1 MANVVDASAAE
12 PTVGDIMRTDVPF
25 VSPDDSIAT
34 VARLMAVSGLPGVPV
49 VEDGEIVGIVTETDL
64 IVREAN
70 VEVPTPLPFLDA
82 IFMLDGGRDFDDDM
96 RHVLAVTARDLM
108 TTPVYNIKQSATIGQ
123 LATLIVDER
132 VNPVPVVGDDLE
144 LVGIVSRADL
154 IRVIARLESLAEGDR
169 GSGFSVAE

>member
-1 MANVVDASAAE
+1 MENVAESSEVE
-12 PTVGDIMRTDVPF
+12 PTVADIMRSDVPF

-49 VEDGEIVGIVTETDL
+49 VENGAIVGIVTETDL
-64 IVREAN
+64 IVREAD
-70 VEVPTPLPFLDA
+70 VEVPTPVPFLDA

-108 TTPVYNIKQSATIGQ
+108 TSPVFNIMQSATIGQ

-132 VNPVPVVGDDLE
+132 VNPVPVVSDDLE

-154 IRVIARLESLAEGDR
+154 IRVIARLEGLAEA
-169 GSGFSVAE
+169 GSSPGASLG